1 MQIIQVAWE
10 ALGLTNY
17 LEIVKVPM
25 DLGTIKKNLEK
36 KKYKDF
42 EAFKNDIMLVANN
55 CKTYNARNS
64 DVHKL
69 VCEYI
74 YIFNK
79 INFI

>member
-1 MQIIQVAWE
+1 
-10 ALGLTNY
+10 
-17 LEIVKVPM
+17 M

-42 EAFKNDIMLVANN
+42 DAFKNDIVLVANN

-69 VCEYI
+69 VRRRKKEEERIVAACH
-74 YIFNK
+74 
-79 INFI
+79 